1 MNYKF
6 KTKPYKHQLTALEK
20 SWNKENFA
28 YFMEM
33 GTGKTKVLIDNLAM
47 LYDKGKIDGALI
59 IAPKGVVKT
68 WYEQELP
75 THLPNHIENVTVL
88 WQPNITKTQR
98 EKLESLFEIET
109 AFHILIMNV
118 ESLSTDK
125 GVKFASKFINSHKT
139 LMAIDESTTIKTPTA
154 KRTKNIIDIGKLAKY
169 RRIMT
174 GSPITKNPLDLYTQC
189 EFLDPWLLDFS
200 SYYAFRNRYA
210 EMKTMHIHGR
220 SIQVVDKFQNL
231 GELSETVKQFSYRVL
246 KEDCLD
252 LPDKIFIKRHV
263 SLTPDQKK
271 IYEQMKKAAMAM
283 LNGKMTTTMTVL
295 TQLMRLHQITCGHFI
310 ADDGST
316 QSVDSNR
323 LNELMNILEE
333 TEGKAI
339 IWANYQLSVGE
350 IIQRII
356 KEYGPGSVVH
366 YYGKTL
372 PEQRDYA
379 IDAFQKGKARF
390 FVGTPATG
398 GYGLTPQ
405 EDRQDFIRKFQND
418 PKCRFLIGT
427 PQTGGYGITLT
438 QANTVIYYSNSYD
451 LEKRL
456 QSEDRAHRIGQK
468 KPVTYVDLIAEDTVD
483 EKIVKAL
490 RDKINIASEVMGEE
504 LKDWI

>member
-6 KTKPYKHQLTALEK
+6 KTKPYAHQLTALEK

-33 GTGKTKVLIDNLAM
+33 GTGKTKVLIDNVAM
-47 LYDKGKIDGALI
+47 LYDKGKIDSALI

-75 THLPNHIENVTVL
+75 THLPDHIENVSVL
-88 WQPNITKTQR
+88 WQPNITKTQQ
-98 EKLESLFEIET
+98 EKLDSLFEIDS
-109 AFHILIMNV
+109 ALHILVMNV
-118 ESLSTDK
+118 EALSTEK
-125 GVKFASKFINSHKT
+125 GVKFATKFINSHKT

-154 KRTKNIIDIGKLAKY
+154 RRTKNIIKIGLNAKY
-169 RRIMT
+169 KRIMT

-210 EMKTMHIHGR
+210 EMKTMHVHGR

-231 GELSETVKQFSYRVL
+231 GELSDTVKQFSYRVL

-252 LPDKIFIKRHV
+252 LPPKVFIKRHV
-263 SLTPDQKK
+263 TLTADQQR
-271 IYEQMKKAAMAM
+271 IYKQMKDQALAV
-283 LNGKMTTTMTVL
+283 LNGKVTTTMTVL
-295 TQLMRLHQITCGHFI
+295 TQLMRLHQITCGYVA
-310 ADDGST
+310 ADDGTT
-316 QSVDSNR
+316 QQVESNR
-323 LNELMNILEE
+323 LNELMSILED
-333 TEGKAI
+333 TEGKVI

-350 IIQRII
+350 IIQKII
-356 KEYGPGSVVH
+356 KVYGPDSYVH
-366 YYGKTL
+366 Y
-372 PEQRDYA
+372 
-379 IDAFQKGKARF
+379 
-390 FVGTPATG
+390 
-398 GYGLTPQ
+398 YGLTPQ

-418 PKCRFLIGT
+418 PKCRFIIGT

-438 QANTVIYYSNSYD
+438 QANTVIYYSNGYD

-468 KPVTYVDLIAEDTVD
+468 KTVTYIDLIAEDTID
-483 EKIVKAL
+483 EKIVEAL
-490 RDKINIASEVMGEE
+490 RKKIDIASQVMGEE